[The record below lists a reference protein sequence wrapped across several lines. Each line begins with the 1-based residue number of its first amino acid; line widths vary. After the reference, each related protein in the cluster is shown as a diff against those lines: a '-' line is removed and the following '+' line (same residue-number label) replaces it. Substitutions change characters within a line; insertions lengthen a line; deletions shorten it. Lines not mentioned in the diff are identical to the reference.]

1 MKVLLVQDVKTL
13 GKKGSVV
20 DVKTG
25 YGLNYLFP
33 EGLAVLATPEALRDK
48 ERMVKEQSRMEA
60 EEKAELEGLKAAVEG
75 KALSLPVRAK
85 DGKMFGS
92 VGKKEIA
99 QALAKEG
106 ASIDT
111 RFLDLP
117 KPLKDLGEH
126 SVALS
131 FGMGI
136 KGKVKVTLV
145 AE

>member
-48 ERMVKEQSRMEA
+48 ERMVKEQSKMEA

-75 KALSLPVRAK
+75 KSLSLPVRAK

-126 SVALS
+126 TVSLS